1 MYQNFIGMTSRLR
14 DKGVQDQDP
23 NFKEVFTGGFEV
35 LVLLLNLLDRPER
48 LFPFG
53 ALMVYLVNGLQAK
66 KDLHIG
72 SMIHEIRG
80 ISTTSVSDKLQCG
93 HTVCIFRINMY
104 VEIWNCIN
112 DYYVILPNGQGRI

>member
-1 MYQNFIGMTSRLR
+1 MQ
-14 DKGVQDQDP
+14 DKDP
-23 NFKEVFTGGFEV
+23 NFKEIFACGFEV
-35 LVLLLNLLDRPER
+35 HVLLQNLLDRPER

-80 ISTTSVSDKLQCG
+80 ISTMSVSDKL
-93 HTVCIFRINMY
+93 RR
-104 VEIWNCIN
+104 
-112 DYYVILPNGQGRI
+112 GQRYAFSELVYMQK